1 METIV
6 IVAVIAVAAYCLRYE
21 TIKMHRRS
29 IQRDIERSL
38 MKSYKPFTKEE
49 KARWQ
54 QIMKEI
60 DEE

>member
-1 METIV
+1 METIA
-6 IVAVIAVAAYCLRYE
+6 IVAIVGVLAYCVRYE
-21 TIKMHRRS
+21 TVKLHRRS

-49 KARWQ
+49 KERWR

>member
-6 IVAVIAVAAYCLRYE
+6 IIVIVAVAAYCVRYE
-21 TIKMHRRS
+21 TIKLHRRS

>member
-1 METIV
+1 METMIIAGIV
-6 IVAVIAVAAYCLRYE
+6 AVAAYCVRYE
-21 TIKMHRRS
+21 TVKLHRRS

>member
-1 METIV
+1 METAIIIV
-6 IVAVIAVAAYCLRYE
+6 VVAVAVYCVRYE
-21 TIKMHRRS
+21 TVKLHRRS
-29 IQRDIERSL
+29 VQRDIERSL

-49 KARWQ
+49 KERWR

>member
-6 IVAVIAVAAYCLRYE
+6 IIVIVAVAAYCVRYE
-21 TIKMHRRS
+21 TVKFHRRS